1 MGKQKVEITLAELF
15 IKEKQLEGD
24 IIILA
29 RRFAKTGNKALYT
42 LLSTKEA
49 KFEELKV
56 LRLKTNEES
65 GANKL
70 ISEHS
75 ILMRK
80 KETLVKTIRNNK
92 KNSFVN
98 FIKESI
104 LRKKIFTE
112 EDIIGLL
119 AKIESDINKVSQK
132 LTELNNTTK
141 ISIIL

>member
-1 MGKQKVEITLAELF
+1 MGKHKVEITLAELF
-15 IKEKQLEGD
+15 IKEKQLEED
-24 IIILA
+24 AALLA
-29 RRFAKTGNKALYT
+29 RKFAKTGTKASYN
-42 LLSTKEA
+42 LLTSKEA
-49 KFEELKV
+49 RFQELKV

-112 EDIIGLL
+112 EEIIGLL
-119 AKIESDINKVSQK
+119 AKIEADINKVSQK

-141 ISIIL
+141 ITINL